1 MRHIPELREDA
12 EQLASAPASSA
23 EIGLYGDIPRPIWIA
38 FLSTWAVVFGLFVLF
53 FTTDGP
59 AALMVITAS
68 FFAVMTLGFPAAL
81 GSVAPGSYRPWSR
94 VVVTHTGPLP
104 ITAAAVQ
111 ILLIPVA
118 SVIGL
123 IGFIAFGM

>member
-1 MRHIPELREDA
+1 MRHIPELRQDA
-12 EQLASAPASSA
+12 DQLASAPPTRADIA
-23 EIGLYGDIPRPIWIA
+23 LYGDIPRPIWIA
-38 FLSTWAVVFGLFVLF
+38 FLSTWAIVFGLFILF

-59 AALMVITAS
+59 AALMVVTAS
-68 FFAVMTLGFPAAL
+68 FFALMTLGFPAAL
-81 GSVAPGSYRPWSR
+81 GSVAAGSYRPWSR

-104 ITAAAVQ
+104 IKAAAVQ